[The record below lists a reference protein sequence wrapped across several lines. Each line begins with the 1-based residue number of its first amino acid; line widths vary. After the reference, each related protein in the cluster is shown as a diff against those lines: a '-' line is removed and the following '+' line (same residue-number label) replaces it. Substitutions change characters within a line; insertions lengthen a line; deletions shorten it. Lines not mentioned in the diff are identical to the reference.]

1 LYVLTNPLVPL
12 NLLKMRI
19 VFLDERLQYVS

>member
-1 LYVLTNPLVPL
+1 VLTNPLVPL